1 MDWILRVEADPA
13 ERAAL
18 QVWLAANPGHEA
30 AWQEALRAWNMAAA
44 VPAQHKADW
53 ETPTAKISHGTI
65 VTGAKIPPFS
75 KTPALRYIASWRT
88 VATGIAALL
97 ALFLMVGLWPIVE
110 WRLHADMVAAS
121 GESREMRLMDGSVV
135 QLDSGSAIKVHY
147 SATSREISLLRGQAF
162 FQVQHDPARPFAVH
176 AGNLDVR
183 VVGTAFNINAGES
196 SYTVAVQ
203 SGLVELR
210 HGSLNELLRAG
221 DRLVIDRNGGGSSLS
236 QIAPAD
242 IAVWRDGLLFVENAL
257 LSEVVQELRR
267 YSSNLILITDAELAR
282 RRVTGLY
289 DIRDPDRALQ
299 ALVEPYGAGLR
310 RYPLLRVLHK

>member
-18 QVWLAANPGHEA
+18 QLWLTASPEHEA
-30 AWQEALRAWNMAAA
+30 AWQEAVRAWHMAAA
-44 VPAQHKADW
+44 VPAQFKADW
-53 ETPTAKISHGTI
+53 ETPITKISHGKF
-65 VTGAKIPPFS
+65 VPGAKILPFS
-75 KTPALRYIASWRT
+75 MTPALQYIANWR
-88 VATGIAALL
+88 AAAAGIAALL

-110 WRLHADMVAAS
+110 LRLKADMVAAN
-121 GESREMRLMDGSVV
+121 GERRVMRLLDGSVV
-135 QLDSGSAIKVHY
+135 QLDSDSAIKVSY
-147 SATSREISLLRGQAF
+147 SAMSREISLLRGQAF
-162 FQVQHDPARPFAVH
+162 FQVQRDAARPFTVH
-176 AGNLDVR
+176 AGKLQVR
-183 VVGTAFNINAGES
+183 VVGTAFNINAGED

-203 SGLVELR
+203 SGLVEL
-210 HGSLNELLRAG
+210 HHDSLNELLRAG
-221 DRLVIDRNGGGSSLS
+221 DRLVVDRNGGGGTRS

-267 YSSNLILITDAELAR
+267 YTSNLILISDAELAR